1 MDSSSGLR
9 NDPDSD
15 GDRRPA
21 LHARAAYS
29 SGLGTTVRENASAY
43 GFSVAIT
50 GCFGVT
56 SGVHGSAGAL
66 EAVLFAVGASL
77 AFVLVEVL
85 VSRRFDQSATDPTD
99 VVLVSTAVNVVSIA
113 VAVAIG
119 AGLAFVPGLFA
130 WPLSSLG
137 TTAGYLFVGGFDV
150 LVARAIA
157 PRGRQAEE

>member
-1 MDSSSGLR
+1 MDSSARSR
-9 NDPDSD
+9 NGPDSD

-21 LHARAAYS
+21 RHARAAYS

-50 GCFGVT
+50 GSFGVT
-56 SGVHGSAGAL
+56 NGVHGSAGAV
-66 EAVLFAVGASL
+66 EAILFAVGASL

-85 VSRRFDQSATDPTD
+85 VSRRFGQPTTDPTD
-99 VVLVSTAVNVVSIA
+99 VVLVSTAVNVVSIV

-119 AGLAFVPGLFA
+119 AGLAFIPGLLA
-130 WPLSSLG
+130 WPLAALG

-150 LVARAIA
+150 LVARAVA